1 MKFLKKN
8 LLLLLLSLIF
18 ALSLFLRLYQLD
30 SFPVGFHQDEAA
42 LGYNA
47 YSLLLTG
54 KDENGQS
61 FPLYVNKF
69 GDNNPSGYHHLAI
82 LPVAVFGLNEFATRL
97 PAAIAGSL
105 LVLAIFYLAYAISR
119 NKFISLFAAFFSAI
133 APWSIVLSRTSAETI
148 VALFFAIL
156 GFALLIQFLRDKNI
170 LFLSGSVLL
179 WIASFLTYPA
189 PRVYVPL
196 LVLATGIFLFRY
208 IREKKL
214 VVPSFL
220 SFTIIIAV
228 LLFLILGVSGGTG
241 RFSQVSI
248 FTHPETRLI
257 LEEQFRED
265 GMEQIPPTIA
275 RIFHNKII
283 NHSYTFLLNY
293 SSYFSLEYLF
303 LKGGQPLLLNVPH
316 MGLLYIVQL
325 PFILIGIYSVIRSK
339 NYFSKLLLVWLLLAP
354 VTAAITFDDSPNVRR
369 ALIMFPFM
377 EIIAGY
383 GMYFTFKK
391 ITKDRSKKIFASLFA
406 LFLLYNFVFFLHQ
419 YFVHTKV
426 HKPWFRDV
434 GVKEMVAEIRD
445 SYGDYDKV
453 IVTKNTGGIYPN
465 ILFYMQYDPFS
476 YQKEGSL
483 KDQEYK
489 GFGKFVFV
497 PQDCPS
503 VNRDPNFPEFNSAIF
518 VDKGVCPLVEG
529 QNYKIIYRGDK
540 TPVYRVVYED

>member
-1 MKFLKKN
+1 MIFLKKN
-8 LLLLLLSLIF
+8 LLLVIISLIF
-18 ALSLFLRLYQLD
+18 ALALFLRLYQLE

-61 FPLYVNKF
+61 LPLYVNKF

-82 LPVAVFGLNEFATRL
+82 LPVAVFGLSEFATRL
-97 PAAIAGSL
+97 PAALAGAL
-105 LVLAIFYLAYAISR
+105 LILAIYYLAYAISQ

-148 VALFFAIL
+148 VALFFAIS
-156 GFALLIQFLRDKNI
+156 GFALIIHFFRNKNT
-170 LFLSGSVLL
+170 LFLSGCVLL
-179 WIASFLTYPA
+179 WVASFLTYPA

-196 LVLATGIFLFRY
+196 LLLAAGVFLFRY

-214 VVPSFL
+214 LIPSFV
-220 SFTIIIAV
+220 SFTIIVTV
-228 LLFLILGVSGGTG
+228 LLFLVLGVSGGTG

-248 FTHPETRLI
+248 FTHPETRLV
-257 LEEQFRED
+257 LEEQLRED
-265 GMEQIPPTIA
+265 GMEQIPTTVA
-275 RIFHNKII
+275 RAFHNKII

-293 SSYFSLEYLF
+293 SSYFSLEFLF

-325 PFILIGIYSVIRSK
+325 PFILIGIYSILRSK
-339 NYFSKLLLVWLLLAP
+339 NQFSKLLLIWLLLAP

-369 ALIMFPFM
+369 ALIMFPFI

-383 GMYFTFKK
+383 GMLFSFNK
-391 ITKDRSKKIFASLFA
+391 ITKMRNKRMFVSI
-406 LFLLYNFVFFLHQ
+406 FLLVLLFNFAYFLHQ
-419 YFVHTKV
+419 YSVHTKV
-426 HKPWFRDV
+426 HKPWYRDV
-434 GVKEMVAEIRD
+434 GVKEMVAEIKN
-445 SYGDYDKV
+445 SYQEYDKV

-465 ILFYMQYDPFS
+465 ILFYMQYDPAS

-483 KDQEYK
+483 KDQDYK

-503 VNRDPNFPEFNSAIF
+503 VNRDPNFPEFESAIF
-518 VDKGVCPLVEG
+518 VDRGVCPLVEG
-529 QNYKIIYRGDK
+529 QNHKIIYRGDR
-540 TPVYRVVYED
+540 TPAYRIVYEN